1 MFQTWILIG
10 ITVVVS
16 WLAFE
21 RPRLLDRLTL
31 WPPAIDKYRQ
41 YDRLVT
47 HAFVHAD
54 WMHLLF
60 NMITLFFFGPRA
72 ETFYADAAGPLA
84 YPLFYIAAILVAIL
98 PTYARHRHDARYRS
112 LGASGAVS
120 AVLFTYVLLNPW
132 GMIGVMFIP
141 VPAIVFGVLYLG
153 YSWWADQHGAHG
165 NVNHS
170 AHFWGAAFGTACALV
185 VDPSVFST
193 FLARLMSPSF
203 L

>member
-1 MFQTWILIG
+1 MQTWILIG
-10 ITVVVS
+10 LTVVVS

-31 WPPAIDKYRQ
+31 WPPAIDRHHQ

-47 HAFVHAD
+47 HGFVHAD

-60 NMITLFFFGPRA
+60 NMITLFFFGPLA
-72 ETFYADAAGPLA
+72 ENFYARAAGPLA
-84 YPLFYIAAILVAIL
+84 YPLFYLAGIVVAIM
-98 PTYARHRHDARYRS
+98 PTYLKHRHDARYRS

-132 GMIGVMFIP
+132 GIIGVMFIP
-141 VPAIVFGVLYLG
+141 CPAIVFGVLYLG
-153 YSWWADQHGAHG
+153 YSWWADRHGAHG

-170 AHFWGAAFGTACALV
+170 AHFWGAAYGIGCALV
-185 VDPSVFST
+185 VEPRVLPFFIDN
-193 FLARLMSPSF
+193 LMSPSF

>member
-10 ITVVVS
+10 ITVAVS

-31 WPPAIDKYRQ
+31 WPPAIDKYGQ

-60 NMITLFFFGPRA
+60 NMITLFFFGPLA
-72 ETFYADAAGPLA
+72 ERFYASAAGPLA
-84 YPLFYIAAILVAIL
+84 YPLFYVAAILVAIL

-153 YSWWADQHGAHG
+153 YSWWADRHGAHG

-170 AHFWGAAFGTACALV
+170 AHFWGAAFGVACALV
-185 VDPSVFST
+185 VEPSVFST
-193 FLARLMSPSF
+193 FLARLMSPTF

>member
-10 ITVVVS
+10 ITVAVS
-16 WLAFE
+16 WLGFE

-31 WPPAIDKYRQ
+31 WPPAIDKYGQ

-60 NMITLFFFGPRA
+60 NMITLFFFGPLA
-72 ETFYADAAGPLA
+72 ERFYANAAGPLA
-84 YPLFYIAAILVAIL
+84 FPLFYVAAIVVAIL
-98 PTYARHRHDARYRS
+98 PTYMKHRHDARYRS

-132 GMIGVMFIP
+132 GLIGVMFIP
-141 VPAIVFGVLYLG
+141 VPAIVFGVLYLA
-153 YSWWADQHGAHG
+153 YSWWADRNGAHG

-170 AHFWGAAFGTACALV
+170 AHFWGAAFGVACALV
-185 VDPSVFST
+185 VQPQVLSM

-203 L
+203 F